1 MMSVLEYALDMNKSK
16 EEVLQMCK
24 KLGIN
29 VNTEE
34 DMLDDDAI
42 VELDNAFQND
52 DDDSSDVTQQ
62 DEEIIKKIEED
73 DYYDEV
79 VDTLIDKKD
88 TIYNSEPTAKKKKNK
103 NKNKTKDIKEAKKA
117 MYKNKEKLVS
127 NESETDKN
135 VILYKDGMTIKD
147 FADEV
152 SKPVAEIIKK
162 LMGLGIMANMN
173 ASISFDDAS
182 VLALDFTSNISKLEI
197 S

>member
-127 NESETDKN
+127 NES
-135 VILYKDGMTIKD
+135 
-147 FADEV
+147 
-152 SKPVAEIIKK
+152 
-162 LMGLGIMANMN
+162 
-173 ASISFDDAS
+173 
-182 VLALDFTSNISKLEI
+182 
-197 S
+197 